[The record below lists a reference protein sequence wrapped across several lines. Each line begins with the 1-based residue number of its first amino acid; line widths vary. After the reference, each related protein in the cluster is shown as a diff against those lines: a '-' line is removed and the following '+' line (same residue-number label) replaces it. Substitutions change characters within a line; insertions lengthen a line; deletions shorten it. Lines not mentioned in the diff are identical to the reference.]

1 MVGCAVFGCSNS
13 QRTPNI
19 NLYLIPNDNRRSEYI
34 RRLGRADK
42 RDDRRWRICS
52 AHFCDSAFERNAL
65 HEYVYVNGCKRLSTI
80 ALPTENLPPTVKIQ
94 SAAATPRSERFAK
107 RRQTDEA
114 RRNTEEVNV
123 AIALHESVN
132 ASPPKRVKLEQ
143 QCEELSERVESLQNQ
158 LDIANSENRK
168 LRLKLQHA
176 ERSNS
181 YYNRRVR
188 RAILVQQCK
197 SRTVSK
203 LRCSLARVSSSLA
216 KSFTRGQ
223 LQVLQHGKRY
233 ARWTDTEIAK
243 AIVFRKISRRGYNF
257 VSDLK
262 CSRPCE
268 KCNEVQT
275 SAASTPLSEIP
286 LEPLRYVAGYVA
298 YRLSA
303 TNPELGSKASPLEPL
318 RNPPSWIDILNKGGL
333 TAPSDEFFGTVVKL
347 EQCFL
352 HYYGQAGVHT
362 CLNVVSKL
370 AALMRSSVD
379 CSAIPSKA
387 VDVYAKLR
395 VIIRMRNEGLC
406 YDAQKVARSNSRKL
420 RKFTN

>member
-1 MVGCAVFGCSNS
+1 VDITSSEKGCRLTCRLS
-13 QRTPNI
+13 QDA
-19 NLYLIPNDNRRSEYI
+19 LE
-34 RRLGRADK
+34 
-42 RDDRRWRICS
+42 
-52 AHFCDSAFERNAL
+52 SAFSKIRSLGMCYVQPSATEFDYRVRLLSVL
-65 HEYVYVNGCKRLSTI
+65 H
-80 ALPTENLPPTVKIQ
+80 
-94 SAAATPRSERFAK
+94 
-107 RRQTDEA
+107 
-114 RRNTEEVNV
+114 
-123 AIALHESVN
+123 
-132 ASPPKRVKLEQ
+132 
-143 QCEELSERVESLQNQ
+143 LSEAGVGGDFARPIVNLIN
-158 LDIANSENRK
+158 
-168 LRLKLQHA
+168 
-176 ERSNS
+176 
-181 YYNRRVR
+181 Y
-188 RAILVQQCK
+188 CK
-197 SRTVSK
+197 NNAT
-203 LRCSLARVSSSLA
+203 
-216 KSFTRGQ
+216 
-223 LQVLQHGKRY
+223 
-233 ARWTDTEIAK
+233 
-243 AIVFRKISRRGYNF
+243 